1 MSPCSP
7 GVSTHSEKMPGVEIR
22 PLQAAHHREAA
33 RIVTDALLHDPG
45 WLAVG
50 PKRAAHRRFVAERYH
65 RAAVKVTARYGG
77 PIYGAFRENRLAG
90 VAVTFPPGAY
100 PPPRHA
106 EARYVLAFL
115 AAGPGPIVRGLK
127 TGEVQDSG
135 HPDDEHV
142 YLWFLAVD
150 PAHQRGGIGRA
161 LLARVCEDARAPVYL
176 DTSNPDNVPYY
187 AAAGFEE
194 IGRGVL
200 PRNTP
205 MWFMR
210 RP

>member
-1 MSPCSP
+1 MHDTNISSNAD
-7 GVSTHSEKMPGVEIR
+7 GIR
-22 PLQAAHHREAA
+22 PLTSDDHHEAA
-33 RIVTDALLHDPG
+33 RIITDALLHDPG

-50 PKRAAHRRFVAERYH
+50 PKRTVHRRFVAARFH

-77 PIYGAFRENRLAG
+77 PIYGAFRDNLLAG
-90 VAVTFPPGAY
+90 VAVTFPPGRY
-100 PPPRHA
+100 PPPRRT
-106 EARYVLAFL
+106 EARYIGAFL
-115 AAGPGPIVRGLK
+115 AAGPGPIARGLK
-127 TGEVQDSG
+127 TGAVQDSG
-135 HPDDEHV
+135 HPSDPHV

-150 PAHQRGGIGRA
+150 PTKQRSGVGRA
-161 LLARVCEDARAPVYL
+161 LLARVYEDAQAPVYL

-187 AAAGFEE
+187 AANGFEE

>member
-1 MSPCSP
+1 M
-7 GVSTHSEKMPGVEIR
+7 EKIPGVEIR
-22 PLQAAHHREAA
+22 PLTPEAHPEAA
-33 RIVTDALLHDPG
+33 RLITAALLHDPG

-50 PKRAAHRRFVAERYH
+50 PKRTGHRRFVATHYH
-65 RAAVKVTARYGG
+65 RAALEVTDRYGG
-77 PIYGAFRENRLAG
+77 PIYGAFRSNELAG
-90 VAVTFPPGAY
+90 VAVTFAPGSY
-100 PPPRHA
+100 PPPRRTDL
-106 EARYVLAFL
+106 RYVFSFF
-115 AAGPGPIVRGLK
+115 AAGPGPIVRGLR
-127 TGEVQDSG
+127 TGAVQDQG
-135 HPDDEHV
+135 HPRNEHV

-150 PAHQRGGIGRA
+150 PAYQRAGVGRA
-161 LLARVCEDARAPVYL
+161 LLARVIEDAEAPVYL

-187 AAAGFEE
+187 ASAGFEE

>member
-1 MSPCSP
+1 MHDTNISSYAD
-7 GVSTHSEKMPGVEIR
+7 GIR
-22 PLQAAHHREAA
+22 PLDTYHHREAA
-33 RIVTDALLHDPG
+33 RIITDALLHDPG

-50 PKRAAHRRFVAERYH
+50 PSMTGHRRFVAERYH
-65 RAAVKVTARYGG
+65 RAALTVTARYGG
-77 PIYGAFRENRLAG
+77 PIYGAFRDNELAG
-90 VAVTFPPGAY
+90 VAVTFPPGRY
-100 PPPRHA
+100 PPPRHT

-127 TGEVQDSG
+127 TGAVQDSG
-135 HPDDEHV
+135 HPEDPHA

-150 PAHQRGGIGRA
+150 PKHQRGGVGHA
-161 LLARVCEDARAPVYL
+161 LLARVYEDADAPVYL

-187 AAAGFEE
+187 ASAGFEE

-200 PRNTP
+200 PRSTP